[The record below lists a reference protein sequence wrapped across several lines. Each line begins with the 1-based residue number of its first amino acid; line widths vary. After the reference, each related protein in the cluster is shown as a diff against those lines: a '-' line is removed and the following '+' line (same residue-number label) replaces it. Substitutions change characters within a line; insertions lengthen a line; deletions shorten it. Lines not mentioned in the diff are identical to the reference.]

1 LETRGRNNRCW
12 FEERSEMHML
22 FCVWNPAPLQTW
34 LHGGRGLLSLCSSLI
49 LADVAGSANTNRD
62 ENSHKMEN
70 HLQNHSR
77 GKICPVLTVGWPML
91 SGFVVEG

>member
-1 LETRGRNNRCW
+1 METRGRNNRCW

-22 FCVWNPAPLQTW
+22 FCVSNPAPLQTW

-77 GKICPVLTVGWPML
+77 GKICPVLTVG
-91 SGFVVEG
+91 